1 MYKIRIEREVNLENV
16 FVTAVEGGSNYWC
29 LFGSD
34 SYAMVREVVPKA
46 IEPCFS
52 VALYRAVV
60 DCGVKIPVYDAED
73 PEEVLGVLDSSVFQ
87 KRLDELALDDGYRWA
102 LQNECDENGDAES
115 SDLVFQYLLM
125 GDVVYS

>member
-16 FVTAVEGGSNYWC
+16 FVTAIEGGSNYWC
-29 LFGSD
+29 CFRND
-34 SYAMVREVVPKA
+34 SYDMVREVMPKEL
-46 IEPCFS
+46 EPCFS

-60 DCGVKIPVYDAED
+60 DFGVKVPVYDAECD
-73 PEEVLGVLDSSVFQ
+73 DDLLGVLDSSVFQ